1 MRVQAI
7 YTCRLCGRKI
17 RMGEAAESAGDHLKL
32 STRVIAEGRSA
43 TYPAMLPHVC
53 PGERGVGIAVFSG
66 MENVDIRREAD
77 KKPAARRG
85 NKAKEAERA

>member
-17 RMGEAAESAGDHLKL
+17 RMGEVTESTEDNLKM
-32 STRVIAEGRSA
+32 SARVIAEGRSA
-43 TYPAMLPHVC
+43 TYPALLPHVC

-66 MENVDIRREAD
+66 MENVETPEPE
-77 KKPAARRG
+77 KKPTTRRSSR
-85 NKAKEAERA
+85 AKEVGKE

>member
-1 MRVQAI
+1 MKVQAI

-17 RMGEAAESAGDHLKL
+17 RMGEVTESTEDNLKM
-32 STRVIAEGRSA
+32 SARVIAEGRSA
-43 TYPAMLPHVC
+43 TYPALLPHVC

-66 MENVDIRREAD
+66 MENVETPEPG

-85 NKAKEAERA
+85 NKAKEAGKA

>member
-17 RMGEAAESAGDHLKL
+17 RMGEVTESTEDNLKM
-32 STRVIAEGRSA
+32 SARVIAEGRSA
-43 TYPAMLPHVC
+43 TYPALLPHVC

-66 MENVDIRREAD
+66 MENVAAPEPE
-77 KKPAARRG
+77 KKPTTRRS
-85 NKAKEAERA
+85 NKAKEAEKV

>member
-17 RMGEAAESAGDHLKL
+17 RMGEVTESNEDHLKM
-32 STRVIAEGRSA
+32 SARVIAEGRSA
-43 TYPAMLPHVC
+43 TYPAILPHVC

-66 MENVDIRREAD
+66 MENVAAPEPE
-77 KKPAARRG
+77 KKPTTRRS
-85 NKAKEAERA
+85 NKAKEAEKA

>member
-17 RMGEAAESAGDHLKL
+17 RMGEVTESTEDNLKM
-32 STRVIAEGRSA
+32 SARVIAEGRSA
-43 TYPAMLPHVC
+43 TYPALFPHVC

-66 MENVDIRREAD
+66 MENVAAPEPE
-77 KKPAARRG
+77 KKPTTRRS
-85 NKAKEAERA
+85 NKAKEAEKA

>member
-1 MRVQAI
+1 MKVQAI

-17 RMGEAAESAGDHLKL
+17 RMGEVTESTEDNLKM
-32 STRVIAEGRSA
+32 SARVIAEGRSA
-43 TYPAMLPHVC
+43 TCPALLPHVC

-66 MENVDIRREAD
+66 MENVETPEPG

-85 NKAKEAERA
+85 NKAKEAEKE

>member
-17 RMGEAAESAGDHLKL
+17 RMGEVTESTEDNLKM
-32 STRVIAEGRSA
+32 SARVIAEGRSA
-43 TYPAMLPHVC
+43 TYPALLPHVC

-66 MENVDIRREAD
+66 MENVETPEPE
-77 KKPAARRG
+77 KKPPVRRSR
-85 NKAKEAERA
+85 AKEAEKE

>member
-1 MRVQAI
+1 MKVQAI

-17 RMGEAAESAGDHLKL
+17 RMGEVTESTEDNLKM
-32 STRVIAEGRSA
+32 SARVIAEGRSA

-53 PGERGVGIAVFSG
+53 PEERGVGIAVFSG
-66 MENVDIRREAD
+66 MENVAAHEPD

-85 NKAKEAERA
+85 NKAKEAGKA

>member
-1 MRVQAI
+1 MKVQAI

-17 RMGEAAESAGDHLKL
+17 RMGEVTESTEDNLKM
-32 STRVIAEGRSA
+32 SARVIAEGRSA
-43 TYPAMLPHVC
+43 TYPALLPHVC

-66 MENVDIRREAD
+66 MENVETPEPG

-85 NKAKEAERA
+85 NKAKEAEKE

>member
-7 YTCRLCGRKI
+7 YTCRLCRRKI
-17 RMGEAAESAGDHLKL
+17 RMGEVTESNEDHLKM
-32 STRVIAEGRSA
+32 SARVIAEGRSV
-43 TYPAMLPHVC
+43 TYPAILPHVC

-66 MENVDIRREAD
+66 MENVEAPEPD

-85 NKAKEAERA
+85 NKAKEAEKE

>member
-17 RMGEAAESAGDHLKL
+17 RMGEVTESTEDNLKM
-32 STRVIAEGRSA
+32 SARVIAEGRSA
-43 TYPAMLPHVC
+43 TYPAILPHVC

-66 MENVDIRREAD
+66 MENVETPEPD
-77 KKPAARRG
+77 KKPAARRS
-85 NKAKEAERA
+85 NKAKEAEKE

>member
-17 RMGEAAESAGDHLKL
+17 RMGEVTESTEDNLKM
-32 STRVIAEGRSA
+32 SARVIAEGRSA
-43 TYPAMLPHVC
+43 TYPALLPHVC

-66 MENVDIRREAD
+66 MENVAAPEPD

-85 NKAKEAERA
+85 NKAKEAEKE

>member
-17 RMGEAAESAGDHLKL
+17 RMGEVTESNEDNLKM
-32 STRVIAEGRSA
+32 SARVIAEGRSA
-43 TYPAMLPHVC
+43 TYPALLPHAC
-53 PGERGVGIAVFSG
+53 PGESGVGIAVFSG
-66 MENVDIRREAD
+66 MENVAASEPD

-85 NKAKEAERA
+85 NKAKEAEKA

>member
-17 RMGEAAESAGDHLKL
+17 RMGEVTESTEDNLKM
-32 STRVIAEGRSA
+32 SARVIAEGRSA
-43 TYPAMLPHVC
+43 TYPALLPHVC

-66 MENVDIRREAD
+66 MENVETPEPD
-77 KKPAARRG
+77 KKPAARRS
-85 NKAKEAERA
+85 NRVKEAEKE

>member
-17 RMGEAAESAGDHLKL
+17 RMGEVTESTEDNLKM
-32 STRVIAEGRSA
+32 SARVIAEGRSA
-43 TYPAMLPHVC
+43 TYPALLPHVC

-66 MENVDIRREAD
+66 MENVAAPEPE

-85 NKAKEAERA
+85 SRAKEAEKV

>member
-17 RMGEAAESAGDHLKL
+17 RMGEVTESTEDNLKM
-32 STRVIAEGRSA
+32 SARVIAEGRSA
-43 TYPAMLPHVC
+43 TYPALLPHVC

-66 MENVDIRREAD
+66 MENVETPEPG

-85 NKAKEAERA
+85 NKAKEAEKE

>member
-17 RMGEAAESAGDHLKL
+17 RMGEVTESTEDNLKM
-32 STRVIAEGRSA
+32 SARVIAEGRSA
-43 TYPAMLPHVC
+43 TYPALLPHVC

-66 MENVDIRREAD
+66 MENVAAPEPD

-85 NKAKEAERA
+85 NKAKEAEKA

>member
-17 RMGEAAESAGDHLKL
+17 RMGEVTESTEDNLKM
-32 STRVIAEGRSA
+32 SARVIAEGRSA
-43 TYPAMLPHVC
+43 TYPALLPHVC

-66 MENVDIRREAD
+66 MENVETPEPD

-85 NKAKEAERA
+85 NKAKEAGKA